1 MSKEELK
8 TLHDLHKQKHL
19 VTQRTDKGSTVV
31 ITEENH
37 YINKLNKITSD
48 TRKFELLN
56 IEEDKE
62 ISFLKVKKMLLI

>member
-19 VTQRTDKGSTVV
+19 VTQRTGKGSIVV

-62 ISFLKVKKMLLI
+62 ISFLKVIKMLLI